1 MAYEYGFSLT
11 SFKNFIDS
19 ALSNIMTKFL
29 VGTLIILIG
38 FIVGK
43 LLGKIIEKILAEL
56 ELNKIV
62 KKISGV
68 SISLEHIISS
78 FTSYF
83 IFFLSIIM
91 ALNQIGITTDV
102 LNILSAAVMILIVLS
117 VFLGIK
123 DFVPNFIAGLHISQK
138 EMFKVGDTIKFKEIR
153 GKVVQIN
160 LVDTVVSTQS
170 DDLIYIPNLNLI
182 KHEVIVVKT
191 FGSKLKDVEEN
202 IKKAFKQKKEPTTS
216 NN

>member
-1 MAYEYGFSLT
+1 MAYEYGFSL
-11 SFKNFIDS
+11 SSVKDFIDT
-19 ALSNIMTKFL
+19 ALSNIMTKLL
-29 VGTLIILIG
+29 VGTLIILVG

-43 LLGKIIEKILAEL
+43 LVGKIVEKILTEL

-62 KKISGV
+62 KRVSGV

-78 FTSYF
+78 FLSYF

-102 LNILSAAVMILIVLS
+102 LNILSAAVMVLIVLS

-138 EMFKVGDTIKFKEIR
+138 EMFAVGDVIKYKEIK
-153 GKVVQIN
+153 GTVKEIN
-160 LVDTVVSTQS
+160 LVETVIETSGK
-170 DDLIYIPNLNLI
+170 DIIYIPNLNLVRNEFI
-182 KHEVIVVKT
+182 KVKT
-191 FGSKLKDVEEN
+191 FSSKIQDVE
-202 IKKAFKQKKEPTTS
+202 KKIVSKVKKTLNS
-216 NN
+216 SK